1 MSCCFRPIW
10 SRRVRMAGK
19 SSALCFIWP
28 EKVSSAFSCGPV
40 AIATE
45 PALLEVSTANI
56 KDFFIIIVIFSYDFL
71 IIKICLKVVLSPQK
85 THFLDGKFSPRFPKL
100 FNLLKLQFRY
110 YRASIDKSNFSLQ
123 ISFFLYKLGL

>member
-1 MSCCFRPIW
+1 
-10 SRRVRMAGK
+10 MAGK